1 MLDTEARYGWLVTIA
16 QTAAW
21 LFTTLV
27 AIVDALFIRE
37 AILSILKTL
46 QVVNNDVLHKQGF
59 VGINYQFGFA
69 ITAVDMTSMLLLGIA
84 VVVFTIWVE
93 YYMRKG
99 RPKGLL
105 WKRMGKV
112 IGIQF
117 AVIAV
122 MVLIITI
129 LYF

>member
-1 MLDTEARYGWLVTIA
+1 MLDTEARNGWLVTLA

-37 AILSILKTL
+37 TILSILKTL
-46 QVVNNDVLHKQGF
+46 QVINNDVLHKQGF

-105 WKRMGKV
+105 WKRLGKV